1 MPPKPSTIYCVKCKA
16 KTANSGTPKNKTTKN
31 GRSMVQCK
39 CAKCGTVK
47 SQFVKSK

>member
-1 MPPKPSTIYCVKCKA
+1 MPSKSSNIYCVKCRA
-16 KTANSGTPKNKTTKN
+16 KTANSGVAKHKTTKN
-31 GRSMVQCK
+31 GRDMVQCK